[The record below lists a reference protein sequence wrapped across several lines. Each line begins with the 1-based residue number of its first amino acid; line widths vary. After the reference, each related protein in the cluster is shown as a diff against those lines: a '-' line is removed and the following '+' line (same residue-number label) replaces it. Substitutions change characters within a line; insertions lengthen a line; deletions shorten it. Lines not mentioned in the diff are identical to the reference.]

1 MPHLVPVVTVMVNG
15 ELEGT
20 VQRTGWTP
28 IPNRRILT
36 VLSIETHPSRYD
48 CSESLATSSLRLSGS
63 LLVIAQD
70 SPNRA
75 GVHEMDSTC
84 PSSRYK
90 VRPASFS
97 NRFPGKCR
105 SPHEPIAPLTTRQE
119 SWRAL
124 PVNPS
129 LVTRPPSPLFDH
141 QSLMTSPHYI
151 CDIYPGGGSEQAPPS
166 AGAYIRNTS

>member
-1 MPHLVPVVTVMVNG
+1 MNNVKQHSPGRV
-15 ELEGT
+15 
-20 VQRTGWTP
+20 
-28 IPNRRILT
+28 PNRGTPLWRIRWPGIIRT
-36 VLSIETHPSRYD
+36 RGLSQHRPATDAGDAGIETHPSRYD

-75 GVHEMDSTC
+75 GVHETDSTC

-119 SWRAL
+119 SRRVL

-129 LVTRPPSPLFDH
+129 LVTRLSSALFDH
-141 QSLMTSPHYI
+141 QSLMISPHY
-151 CDIYPGGGSEQAPPS
+151 
-166 AGAYIRNTS
+166 

>member
-15 ELEGT
+15 EPEGT
-20 VQRTGWTP
+20 VQRTSWTT

-48 CSESLATSSLRLSGS
+48 CSESLASSSLRLS
-63 LLVIAQD
+63 LLVIAPN

-75 GVHEMDSTC
+75 GVHETDSTC

-97 NRFPGKCR
+97 NRFPGKCC
-105 SPHEPIAPLTTRQE
+105 SPQESIAPLTTRQE
-119 SWRAL
+119 SRRVL

-129 LVTRPPSPLFDH
+129 LVTRPSSALFDH

-166 AGAYIRNTS
+166 AGAYVRNTS